1 MENAGCHCIKMQWQ
15 LLQYNM
21 TGKYISDDR
30 IVDSLKKV
38 LLKRGTDM
46 NRLGT
51 KSETLRQLYQKLKYA
66 EVLPQ
71 YMFTVRAWKS
81 DSEKIEN
88 DFLMLDWNARV
99 IVRSSSFAEDTSTSS
114 QAGKYESIAN
124 VAGVREFRKAVE
136 TVIDSYDD
144 NNEDNQVLVQPMLL
158 DVSICGVAFTLDPN
172 TMGNYYVINYDEKG
186 STSAI
191 TSGSRGEN
199 KLYYRFKKKDDRNAS
214 MDERKATKPENSLS
228 VSGHRMERLCMA
240 LQELE
245 EFFGQ
250 NNLDVEFAF
259 TESNVMYILQVRPL
273 CIRGESVDRGQQEQE
288 LKRIEAK
295 IGQAQKKKP
304 FLCGERALYS
314 VMTDWNPAEMIGIR
328 PKPLALSLYR
338 EIITDNV
345 WAYQRDN
352 YGYRNLRSFPLMVD
366 FGGLPYIDVRVS
378 FNSFVP
384 AGLEEELSDKLVNY
398 YLDRLIENPT
408 KHDKAEFDI
417 VFSCYT
423 FDLPERIQVL
433 KKHGFSEKE
442 IDKIISALREVT
454 NNIIDHKNGLW
465 RKDYGK
471 IQILNSRYEEI
482 MASDFN
488 KIEKIYW
495 LLEDCKRYGTLPFAG
510 LARAAFIAVQILRSL
525 VTCGIL
531 TGTDYDSFMSSVNT
545 VSSDMNADFREL
557 SKSAFLKKYGHL
569 RPGTYDI
576 TSLRYDEAP
585 ELYFDWNAK
594 EDSDNKYY
602 RDTDLEEKKEMF
614 RLSLQQLSELKKR
627 LSDNG
632 LTNDI
637 LELMDF
643 IKTVIE
649 GREYGKFAFTR
660 NLSMTLRLISE
671 MGQEYGISKED
682 CAFINIRDIYELY
695 ASVGDARMNLLYSI
709 QQGKVDYEV
718 TQSITLPPMIVSPE
732 NVMQFYYPDSEPN
745 YITSNQTVG
754 EVCILQ
760 TGQCSEEMEG
770 RIVLIPSADPGY
782 DWIFSHGVRGF
793 ITMYGGANSH
803 MAIRAGELSI
813 PAVVGVGAK
822 NFEKYQ
828 RARVLEINAG
838 GKTVRILK

>member
-1 MENAGCHCIKMQWQ
+1 MSREK
-15 LLQYNM
+15 
-21 TGKYISDDR
+21 
-30 IVDSLKKV
+30 
-38 LLKRGTDM
+38 
-46 NRLGT
+46 LGT
-51 KSETLRQLYQKLKYA
+51 KAETLQRLYQKLKFA
-66 EVLPQ
+66 QVLPQ
-71 YMFTVRAWKS
+71 YTFTVAEWET
-81 DSEKIEN
+81 DSERIKKN
-88 DFLMLDWNARV
+88 YRALNWNKEV
-99 IVRSSSFAEDTSTSS
+99 IVRSSSLAEDTSDSS

-124 VAGVREFRKAVE
+124 VCGEEAFRNAVE
-136 TVIDSYDD
+136 MVIASYDD
-144 NNEDNQVLVQPMLL
+144 DNTANQILVQPMLA
-158 DVSICGVAFTLDPN
+158 DVKICGVAFTLDPN

-191 TSGSRGEN
+191 TSGQGTEN
-199 KLYYRFKKKDDRNAS
+199 RLYYRFKIVG
-214 MDERKATKPENSLS
+214 PENLQDVVKQDKEGSCICEE
-228 VSGHRMERLCMA
+228 RMDRLCRA

-250 NNLDVEFAF
+250 ENLDVEFAF
-259 TESNVMYILQVRPL
+259 DGDNVLYILQTRAL
-273 CIRGESVDRGQQEQE
+273 CVQGESVDWKVQYSE
-288 LKRIEAK
+288 LKRIEEK
-295 IGQAQKKKP
+295 IRQAQRKKP
-304 FLCGERALYS
+304 FLCGEKALYS

-338 EIITDNV
+338 EIITDSV

-398 YLDRLIENPT
+398 YLDRLVENPA

-423 FDLPERIQVL
+423 FDLPDRIQVL
-433 KKHGFSEKE
+433 SQYGFTDEE
-442 IDKIISALREVT
+442 IAKIIGALRDVT
-454 NNIIDHKNGLW
+454 NNIIDHMNGLW
-465 RKDYGK
+465 RRDYDK
-471 IQILNSRYEEI
+471 IGILNKRYDEI
-482 MASDFN
+482 MASDFG
-488 KIEKIYW
+488 KIEKAYW

-531 TGTDYDSFMSSVNT
+531 DEADYELFMSGVNT
-545 VSSDMNADFREL
+545 VSSEMNADFEEL
-557 SKSAFLKKYGHL
+557 SRKAFLRKYGHL

-585 ELYFDWNAK
+585 ELYFEWNRKGEKA
-594 EDSDNKYY
+594 EDGSKKG
-602 RDTDLEEKKEMF
+602 EEF
-614 RLSLQQLSELKKR
+614 RLSLQQLSLLKRK
-627 LSDNG
+627 LIENG

-660 NLSMTLRLISE
+660 NLSMVLRLIGE
-671 MGQEYGISKED
+671 IGQEVGISKED
-682 CAFINIRDIYELY
+682 CAFANIHDICGFY
-695 ASVGDARMNLLYSI
+695 ASAGDIRTSLKRSV
-709 QQGKVDYEV
+709 QQGKNDYEV
-718 TQSITLPPMIVSPE
+718 TRSITLPPMIIQTE
-732 NVMQFYYPDSEPN
+732 DAMQFYYPDSEPN
-745 YITSNQTVG
+745 YITTNQAVG
-754 EVCILQ
+754 AVSVLDE
-760 TGQCSEEMEG
+760 GYFNEELED

-782 DWIFSHGVRGF
+782 DWIFSHGIKGL

-813 PAVVGVGAK
+813 PAAVGVGAK
-822 NFEKYQ
+822 SFEEYKK
-828 RARVLEINAG
+828 AKMVEIDTEGKLVRVL
-838 GKTVRILK
+838 K

>member
-1 MENAGCHCIKMQWQ
+1 
-15 LLQYNM
+15 
-21 TGKYISDDR
+21 
-30 IVDSLKKV
+30 
-38 LLKRGTDM
+38 M

-51 KSETLRQLYQKLKYA
+51 KAETLQMLYQKLKHA

-71 YMFTVRAWKS
+71 YCFTVKDWKTER
-81 DSEKIEN
+81 EKVKKS
-88 DFLMLDWNARV
+88 FLSLDWNAKV
-99 IVRSSSFAEDTSTSS
+99 IVRSSSQAEDTHTSS
-114 QAGKYESIAN
+114 QAGKYESIAD
-124 VAGVREFRKAVE
+124 VSGLEEFQRAVE
-136 TVIDSYDD
+136 KVIDSYDD
-144 NNEDNQVLVQPMLL
+144 HNEANQVLVQPMLS
-158 DVSICGVAFTLDPN
+158 DVYICGVAFTLDPN
-172 TMGNYYVINYDEKG
+172 TLGNYYVINYDDNG

-191 TSGSRGEN
+191 TSGSGREN
-199 KLYYRFKKKDDRNAS
+199 KLYYRFKRKDRKHYLEEGWEEHLASTDRMN
-214 MDERKATKPENSLS
+214 
-228 VSGHRMERLCMA
+228 RLCMT

-245 EFFGQ
+245 AFFGQ

-259 TESNVMYILQVRPL
+259 SETDKLFILQVRTL
-273 CIRGESVDRGQQEQE
+273 CIQKKPADRDRQEEE
-288 LKRIEAK
+288 LIRIKEK
-295 IGQAQKKKP
+295 INQAQKKKP
-304 FLCGERALYS
+304 FLCGKKALYS

-338 EIITDNV
+338 EIISDNV

-398 YLDRLIENPT
+398 YLDCLTANPA

-433 KKHGFSEKE
+433 KDYGFSEDE
-442 IDKIISALREVT
+442 IAKITDALRDVT

-471 IQILNSRYEEI
+471 IHILNRRYEEI
-482 MASDFN
+482 VRSDFS
-488 KIEKIYW
+488 KIEKVYW

-510 LARAAFIAVQILRSL
+510 LARAAFIAVQILKSL
-525 VTCGIL
+525 IACGIIDEA
-531 TGTDYDSFMSSVNT
+531 DYESFMSGVNT
-545 VSSDMNADFREL
+545 VSSDMNVDFREM
-557 SKSAFLKKYGHL
+557 SKNAFMRKYGHL

-585 ELYFDWNAK
+585 ELYFEWNTK
-594 EDSDNKYY
+594 EDAYDIHNRKESG
-602 RDTDLEEKKEMF
+602 REEKEEF
-614 RLSLQQLSELKKR
+614 RLSLQQLGELKAQLQK
-627 LSDNG
+627 NG

-643 IKTVIE
+643 IRTVIE

-660 NLSMTLRLISE
+660 NLSMALRLVEEIGEECGFSRE
-671 MGQEYGISKED
+671 E
-682 CAFINIRDIYELY
+682 CAFVNIRDIYELY
-695 ASVGDARMNLLYSI
+695 ASARDVRIRFADSIKRGKRDYS
-709 QQGKVDYEV
+709 V
-718 TQSITLPPMIVSPE
+718 TQAITLPPMIASPE
-732 NVMQFYYPDSEPN
+732 DAMQFYYPDSEPN
-745 YITSNQTVG
+745 YVTSNQAVG
-754 EVCILQ
+754 EVCIL
-760 TGQCSEEMEG
+760 GEGRHMEEMRG
-770 RIVLIPSADPGY
+770 RIILIPSADPGY
-782 DWIFSHGVRGF
+782 DWIFSHEVKGF

-822 NFEKYQ
+822 NFEKYKM
-828 RARVLEINAG
+828 ARVLEIDAAA
-838 GKTVRILK
+838 KLIRILK

>member
-1 MENAGCHCIKMQWQ
+1 
-15 LLQYNM
+15 
-21 TGKYISDDR
+21 
-30 IVDSLKKV
+30 
-38 LLKRGTDM
+38 M

-51 KSETLRQLYQKLKYA
+51 KAETLQMLYQKLKHA

-71 YMFTVRAWKS
+71 YCFTVKDWKTER
-81 DSEKIEN
+81 EKVKKS
-88 DFLMLDWNARV
+88 FLSLDWNAKV
-99 IVRSSSFAEDTSTSS
+99 IVRSSSQAEDTHTSS
-114 QAGKYESIAN
+114 QAGKYESIAD
-124 VAGVREFRKAVE
+124 VSGLEEFQRAVE
-136 TVIDSYDD
+136 KVIDSYDD
-144 NNEDNQVLVQPMLL
+144 HNEANQVLVQPMLS
-158 DVSICGVAFTLDPN
+158 DVYICGVAFTLDPN
-172 TMGNYYVINYDEKG
+172 TLGNYYVINYDDNG

-191 TSGSRGEN
+191 TSGSGREN
-199 KLYYRFKKKDDRNAS
+199 KLYYRFKRKDRKHYLEEGWEEHLASTDRMN
-214 MDERKATKPENSLS
+214 
-228 VSGHRMERLCMA
+228 RLCMT

-245 EFFGQ
+245 AFFGQ

-259 TESNVMYILQVRPL
+259 SETDKLFILQVRTL
-273 CIRGESVDRGQQEQE
+273 CIQKKPADRDRQEEE
-288 LKRIEAK
+288 LIRIKEK
-295 IGQAQKKKP
+295 INQAQKKKP
-304 FLCGERALYS
+304 FLCGKKALYS

-398 YLDRLIENPT
+398 YLDCLTANPA

-433 KKHGFSEKE
+433 KDYGFSEAE
-442 IDKIISALREVT
+442 IAKITDALRDVT

-471 IQILNSRYEEI
+471 IHILNRRYEEI
-482 MASDFN
+482 VRSDFS
-488 KIEKIYW
+488 KIEKVYW

-510 LARAAFIAVQILRSL
+510 LARAAFIAVQILKSL
-525 VTCGIL
+525 IACGIIDEA
-531 TGTDYDSFMSSVNT
+531 DYESFMSGVNT
-545 VSSDMNADFREL
+545 VSSDMNVDFREM
-557 SKSAFLKKYGHL
+557 SKNAFMRKYGHL

-585 ELYFDWNAK
+585 ELYFEWNTK
-594 EDSDNKYY
+594 EDAYDIHNRKESG
-602 RDTDLEEKKEMF
+602 REEKEEF
-614 RLSLQQLSELKKR
+614 RLSLQQLGELKAQLQK
-627 LSDNG
+627 NG

-643 IKTVIE
+643 IRTVIE

-660 NLSMTLRLISE
+660 NLSMALRLVEEIGEECGFSRE
-671 MGQEYGISKED
+671 E
-682 CAFINIRDIYELY
+682 CAFVNIRDIYELY
-695 ASVGDARMNLLYSI
+695 ASARDVRIRFADSIKRGKRDYS
-709 QQGKVDYEV
+709 V
-718 TQSITLPPMIVSPE
+718 TQAITLPPMIASPE
-732 NVMQFYYPDSEPN
+732 DAMQFYYPDSEPN
-745 YITSNQTVG
+745 YVTSNQAVG
-754 EVCILQ
+754 EVCIL
-760 TGQCSEEMEG
+760 GEGRHMEEMRG
-770 RIVLIPSADPGY
+770 RIILIPSADPGY
-782 DWIFSHGVRGF
+782 DWIFSHEVKGF

-822 NFEKYQ
+822 NFEKYKM
-828 RARVLEINAG
+828 ARVLEIDAAA
-838 GKTVRILK
+838 KLIRILK

>member
-1 MENAGCHCIKMQWQ
+1 
-15 LLQYNM
+15 
-21 TGKYISDDR
+21 
-30 IVDSLKKV
+30 
-38 LLKRGTDM
+38 M

-51 KSETLRQLYQKLKYA
+51 KAETLQMLYQKLKHA

-71 YMFTVRAWKS
+71 YCFTVKDWKTER
-81 DSEKIEN
+81 EKVKKS
-88 DFLMLDWNARV
+88 FLSLDWNAKV
-99 IVRSSSFAEDTSTSS
+99 IVRSSSQAEDTHTSS
-114 QAGKYESIAN
+114 QAGKYESIAD
-124 VAGVREFRKAVE
+124 VSGLEEFQRAVE
-136 TVIDSYDD
+136 KVIDSYDD
-144 NNEDNQVLVQPMLL
+144 HNEANQVLVQPMLS
-158 DVSICGVAFTLDPN
+158 DVYICGVAFTLDPN
-172 TMGNYYVINYDEKG
+172 TLGNYYVINYDDNG

-191 TSGSRGEN
+191 TSGSGREN
-199 KLYYRFKKKDDRNAS
+199 KLYYRFKRKDRKHYLEEGWEEHLASTDRMN
-214 MDERKATKPENSLS
+214 
-228 VSGHRMERLCMA
+228 RLCMT

-245 EFFGQ
+245 AFFGQ

-259 TESNVMYILQVRPL
+259 SETDKLFILQVRTL
-273 CIRGESVDRGQQEQE
+273 CIQKKPADRDRQEEE
-288 LKRIEAK
+288 LIRIKEK
-295 IGQAQKKKP
+295 INQAQKKKP
-304 FLCGERALYS
+304 FLCGKKALYS

-398 YLDRLIENPT
+398 YLDCLTANPA

-433 KKHGFSEKE
+433 KDYGFSEDE
-442 IDKIISALREVT
+442 IAKITDALRDVT

-471 IQILNSRYEEI
+471 IHILNRRYEEI
-482 MASDFN
+482 VRSDFS
-488 KIEKIYW
+488 KIEKVYW

-510 LARAAFIAVQILRSL
+510 LARAAFIAVQILKSL
-525 VTCGIL
+525 IACGIIDEA
-531 TGTDYDSFMSSVNT
+531 DYESFMSGRNT
-545 VSSDMNADFREL
+545 VSSDMNVDFREM
-557 SKSAFLKKYGHL
+557 SKNAFMRKYGHL

-585 ELYFDWNAK
+585 ELYFEWNTK
-594 EDSDNKYY
+594 EDAYDIHNRKESG
-602 RDTDLEEKKEMF
+602 REEKEEF
-614 RLSLQQLSELKKR
+614 RLSLQQLGELKAQLQK
-627 LSDNG
+627 NG

-643 IKTVIE
+643 IRTVIE

-660 NLSMTLRLISE
+660 NLSMALRLVEEIGEECGFSRE
-671 MGQEYGISKED
+671 E
-682 CAFINIRDIYELY
+682 CAFVNIRDIYELY
-695 ASVGDARMNLLYSI
+695 ASARDVRIRFADSIKRGKRDYS
-709 QQGKVDYEV
+709 V
-718 TQSITLPPMIVSPE
+718 TQAITLPPMIASPE
-732 NVMQFYYPDSEPN
+732 DAMQFYYPDSEPN
-745 YITSNQTVG
+745 YVTSNQAVG
-754 EVCILQ
+754 EVCIL
-760 TGQCSEEMEG
+760 GEGRHMEEMRG
-770 RIVLIPSADPGY
+770 RIILIPSADPGY
-782 DWIFSHGVRGF
+782 DWIFSHEVKGF

-822 NFEKYQ
+822 NFEKYKM
-828 RARVLEINAG
+828 ARVLEIDAAA
-838 GKTVRILK
+838 KLIRILK

>member
-1 MENAGCHCIKMQWQ
+1 
-15 LLQYNM
+15 
-21 TGKYISDDR
+21 
-30 IVDSLKKV
+30 
-38 LLKRGTDM
+38 M

-51 KSETLRQLYQKLKYA
+51 KAETLQMLYQKLKHA

-71 YMFTVRAWKS
+71 YCFTVKDWKTER
-81 DSEKIEN
+81 EKVKKS
-88 DFLMLDWNARV
+88 FLSLDWNAKV
-99 IVRSSSFAEDTSTSS
+99 IVRSSSQAEDTHTSS
-114 QAGKYESIAN
+114 QAGKYESIAD
-124 VAGVREFRKAVE
+124 VSGLEEFQRAVE
-136 TVIDSYDD
+136 KVIGSYDD
-144 NNEDNQVLVQPMLL
+144 HNEANQVLVQPMLS
-158 DVSICGVAFTLDPN
+158 DVYICGVAFTLDPN
-172 TMGNYYVINYDEKG
+172 TLGNYYVINYDDNG

-191 TSGSRGEN
+191 TSGSGREN
-199 KLYYRFKKKDDRNAS
+199 KLYYRFKRKDRKHYLEEGWEEHLASTDRMN
-214 MDERKATKPENSLS
+214 
-228 VSGHRMERLCMA
+228 RLCMT

-245 EFFGQ
+245 AFFGQ

-259 TESNVMYILQVRPL
+259 SETDKLFILQVRTL
-273 CIRGESVDRGQQEQE
+273 CIQKKPADRDRQEEE
-288 LKRIEAK
+288 LIRIKEK
-295 IGQAQKKKP
+295 INQAQKKKP
-304 FLCGERALYS
+304 FLCGKKALYS

-398 YLDRLIENPT
+398 YLDCLTANPA

-433 KKHGFSEKE
+433 KDYGFSEDE
-442 IDKIISALREVT
+442 IDKITDALRDVT

-471 IQILNSRYEEI
+471 IHILNRRYEEI
-482 MASDFN
+482 VRSDFS
-488 KIEKIYW
+488 KIEKVYW

-510 LARAAFIAVQILRSL
+510 LARAAFIAVQILKSL
-525 VTCGIL
+525 IACGIIDEA
-531 TGTDYDSFMSSVNT
+531 DYESFMSGVNT
-545 VSSDMNADFREL
+545 VSSDMNVDFREM
-557 SKSAFLKKYGHL
+557 SKNAFMRKYGHL

-585 ELYFDWNAK
+585 ELYFEWNTK
-594 EDSDNKYY
+594 EDAYDIHNRKESG
-602 RDTDLEEKKEMF
+602 REEKEEF
-614 RLSLQQLSELKKR
+614 RLSLQQLGELKAQLQK
-627 LSDNG
+627 NG

-643 IKTVIE
+643 IRTVIE

-660 NLSMTLRLISE
+660 NLSMALRLVEEIGEECGFSRE
-671 MGQEYGISKED
+671 E
-682 CAFINIRDIYELY
+682 CAFVNIRDIYELY
-695 ASVGDARMNLLYSI
+695 ASARDVRIRFADSIKRGKRDYS
-709 QQGKVDYEV
+709 V
-718 TQSITLPPMIVSPE
+718 TQAITLPPMIASPE
-732 NVMQFYYPDSEPN
+732 DTMQFYYPDSEPN
-745 YITSNQTVG
+745 YVTSNQAVG
-754 EVCILQ
+754 EVCIL
-760 TGQCSEEMEG
+760 GEGRHMEEMWG
-770 RIVLIPSADPGY
+770 RIILIPSADPGY
-782 DWIFSHGVRGF
+782 DWIFSHEVKGF

-822 NFEKYQ
+822 NFEKYKM
-828 RARVLEINAG
+828 ARVLEIDAAA
-838 GKTVRILK
+838 KLIRILK